1 MEKLL
6 TTQQVADVLG
16 MHLKTLQK
24 RLRENNIALTF
35 VQLSPRKIGF
45 RPGVVETYI
54 SKHEIV
60 RDGSGLKKR
69 AVRKKKTFA
78 PFMTDAEAQAFF
90 EGIERDS
97 DGVLLAKEHEDPGR

>member
-6 TTQQVADVLG
+6 TTQQVADIIGL
-16 MHLKTLQK
+16 HIKTLQK

-35 VQLSPRKIGF
+35 VQVSPRKIGF
-45 RPGVVETYI
+45 KPSEVERYI
-54 SKHEIV
+54 DTHEIR
-60 RDGSGLKKR
+60 RDGSGLRIRAKR
-69 AVRKKKTFA
+69 KLKMPA

-97 DGVLLAKEHEDPGR
+97 EGVLLSRNED

>member
-16 MHLKTLQK
+16 MHIKTLQK
-24 RLRENNIALTF
+24 RLRDNDIALSF

-45 RPGVVETYI
+45 RPGVIETYI
-54 SKHEIV
+54 STHEIA
-60 RDGSGLKKR
+60 RDGSGLRKR
-69 AVRKKKTFA
+69 AKRKIKMPA

-97 DGVLLAKEHEDPGR
+97 DGVFLSRNED